1 VLDLI
6 ITSSPDRVE
15 VLDIISPNDAG
26 IFTDHAIL
34 QFEIKIK
41 TEKAK
46 TSRSFVFDY
55 HNTDF
60 NALRNAIKT
69 ENLSAVIHPTSDI
82 NKNWSN
88 WITAFNSLIKKKEPT
103 LDHW

>member
-1 VLDLI
+1 MNNVLDLI

-69 ENLSAVIHPTSDI
+69 ENLFAVIDLR
-82 NKNWSN
+82 
-88 WITAFNSLIKKKEPT
+88 LILMKT
-103 LDHW
+103 GLTGLLLLIH

>member
-34 QFEIKIK
+34 QFEIEIKIK

-55 HNTDF
+55 
-60 NALRNAIKT
+60 RT
-69 ENLSAVIHPTSDI
+69 EY
-82 NKNWSN
+82 
-88 WITAFNSLIKKKEPT
+88 
-103 LDHW
+103 

>member
-69 ENLSAVIHPTSDI
+69 ENLSAVIDLRFILMKTGL
-82 NKNWSN
+82 
-88 WITAFNSLIKKKEPT
+88 TGLLLLI
-103 LDHW
+103 H

>member
-1 VLDLI
+1 MNNVLDLI

-69 ENLSAVIHPTSDI
+69 ENLSAVIDLR
-82 NKNWSN
+82 
-88 WITAFNSLIKKKEPT
+88 LILMKT
-103 LDHW
+103 GLTGLLLLIH